1 LDAAASMKKRED
13 QRKPTTHD
21 LRTRGAK
28 WSEPDGGICEQLL
41 WTVADFL
48 FLFDKFFT

>member
-1 LDAAASMKKRED
+1 MKSEVYKRKVGAPDELLVHILDAAASMKKRED

-28 WSEPDGGICEQLL
+28 
-41 WTVADFL
+41 
-48 FLFDKFFT
+48 